1 MAGRPQ
7 RKETESDLNAEI
19 LALKAQVLD
28 LQQKLAVAAPDM
40 VTQEHAPEVTE
51 YSEQI
56 PKQILALGEL
66 GLTEN
71 EMIAAMHVRRE
82 TWTEWRE
89 RFPEMTAALM
99 RARDMALAAIDRM
112 SRESLANRDWRF
124 PFQNVE
130 RTKKV
135 LMDQGS
141 NTGDGASLVKVLR
154 GYACPVCSKP
164 KAPSVSQS
172 VADTAG

>member
-1 MAGRPQ
+1 
-7 RKETESDLNAEI
+7 
-19 LALKAQVLD
+19 
-28 LQQKLAVAAPDM
+28 
-40 VTQEHAPEVTE
+40 
-51 YSEQI
+51 
-56 PKQILALGEL
+56 
-66 GLTEN
+66 
-71 EMIAAMHVRRE
+71 
-82 TWTEWRE
+82 
-89 RFPEMTAALM
+89 
-99 RARDMALAAIDRM
+99 MALAAIDRM

-164 KAPSVSQS
+164 KALSVSQS